1 MDIPLQLVV
10 MAFVIFRETV
20 FASDVIDDKQKKILM
35 NKDGS
40 DKKMGSLLL
49 G

>member
-1 MDIPLQLVV
+1 MEFL
-10 MAFVIFRETV
+10 IFRETV